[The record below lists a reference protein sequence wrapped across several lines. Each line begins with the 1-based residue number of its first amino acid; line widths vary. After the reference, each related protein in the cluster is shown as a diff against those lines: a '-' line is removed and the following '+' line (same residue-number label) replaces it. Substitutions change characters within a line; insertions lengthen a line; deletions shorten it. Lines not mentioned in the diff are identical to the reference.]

1 MSNKLEFKQLNTKV
15 RFKKKEFNFSENQI
29 DFLKTVLKDESKLI
43 FLSGPAGTAKTYM
56 AVYSAL
62 QMLINS
68 DLEKEILYI
77 RSIAE
82 SAQKNMGALP
92 GSLDEKFSVF
102 ATPFYDKVDEMLD
115 IQDIKILREKGLFN
129 CIPVNYIRGS
139 NWKDTVVIIDE
150 AQNFSYSEL
159 VTSLTR
165 IGEDSKIIIC
175 GDTMQ
180 SDITNSGFE
189 SIFNTFNDEES
200 LENGVICK
208 QFGTEDIKRS
218 EIVKFIVSKLQ
229 NN

>member
-15 RFKKKEFNFSENQI
+15 RFKKKEFNLSENQI

>member
-1 MSNKLEFKQLNTKV
+1 MSNKLEFKQLNAKV
-15 RFKKKEFNFSENQI
+15 RFKKKEFNFTENQI

-115 IQDIKILREKGLFN
+115 IQDIKILRLDMGA
-129 CIPVNYIRGS
+129 
-139 NWKDTVVIIDE
+139 DII
-150 AQNFSYSEL
+150 
-159 VTSLTR
+159 
-165 IGEDSKIIIC
+165 
-175 GDTMQ
+175 
-180 SDITNSGFE
+180 
-189 SIFNTFNDEES
+189 
-200 LENGVICK
+200 
-208 QFGTEDIKRS
+208 S
-218 EIVKFIVSKLQ
+218 EIIKSDDKEYTIKNRTLNKKYKF
-229 NN
+229 NY